1 MRQKTRVSL
10 RPNSPVEG
18 DHTPIDPVD
27 TARQL
32 AAFETSVGWQHG
44 VFGVL
49 VAVVGALLWQPLRS
63 FLRSGSRDR
72 R

>member
-1 MRQKTRVSL
+1 MRQKTPVSL
-10 RPNSPVEG
+10 RPSRPVEG

-32 AAFETSVGWQHG
+32 AAFENGVGWQHG
-44 VFGVL
+44 VLGVL
-49 VAVVGALLWQPLRS
+49 IALVGALLWLPICS

>member
-1 MRQKTRVSL
+1 MRQKTRLSL
-10 RPNSPVEG
+10 RPNGPVEG

-32 AAFETSVGWQHG
+32 ALFETGVGWQHG
-44 VFGVL
+44 VLGVL
-49 VAVVGALLWQPLRS
+49 IALIAALLWLPLRS